1 MLSDKS
7 WSFVGKTY
15 IHIPLKGP
23 NLKVRSPEPPL
34 EALLLVGAAPE
45 GDVHPGE
52 DLEDLAG
59 DERHRQHDQDVRDV
73 LLLL

>member
-1 MLSDKS
+1 M
-7 WSFVGKTY
+7 Y
-15 IHIPLKGP
+15 
-23 NLKVRSPEPPL
+23 VRSPESPL
-34 EALLLVGAAPE
+34 EALLFVGAAPE

-73 LLLL
+73 LLLLRIDSASSDELVKLSMTI